1 MANETLVK
9 ARKLFG
15 NGEYKEA
22 LKLLKELECSEEDVP
37 SGLLLMLLC
46 SYQVSNTGELVKKA
60 SGSLKSL
67 ELFARRPELN
77 TLAGYLQKE
86 NNALVPHMME
96 YCYISLLL
104 AGESEINILGMA
116 EKPVLRLNKKKSAF
130 AEMDTTE
137 LREFGTPQDKAAIGY
152 EFDPIEEL
160 DDIKV
165 KFKGALDNPEVS
177 ALSAGANLAVDLLTF
192 FARSDEYYCSTME
205 QNQDFGPFHDVSYHD
220 YWKNKPSKGVSSEEP
235 ADPDVKRES
244 AFDKTGIGP
253 VPQTKEE
260 KAVRLNELLTLIS
273 EEESS
278 VIEPG

>member
-1 MANETLVK
+1 
-9 ARKLFG
+9 
-15 NGEYKEA
+15 
-22 LKLLKELECSEEDVP
+22 
-37 SGLLLMLLC
+37 
-46 SYQVSNTGELVKKA
+46 
-60 SGSLKSL
+60 
-67 ELFARRPELN
+67 
-77 TLAGYLQKE
+77 
-86 NNALVPHMME
+86 
-96 YCYISLLL
+96 
-104 AGESEINILGMA
+104 
-116 EKPVLRLNKKKSAF
+116 
-130 AEMDTTE
+130 MDTTE
-137 LREFGTPQDKAAIGY
+137 LREYGTPQDKAAIGY

-192 FARSDEYYCSTME
+192 FARSDEYYCSTMK

-235 ADPDVKRES
+235 ADPNVKRES

-260 KAVRLNELLTLIS
+260 KAMRLNELLTLIS